1 MGVNMFDTFDHAG
14 AFDAAKEAEYA
25 LRCEEFLT
33 LWLPHNRK
41 VIDEFYGIASK
52 VRVDMEREHYGA
64 RAVYEIMRFHTM
76 TREDSSDF
84 KLNNNYV
91 SLVARFIMAKFP
103 QFDGF
108 FKTRKISDLPE
119 ARAKLIFE
127 AAMRRAGMAHP
138 TQAELF

>member
-14 AFDAAKEAEYA
+14 GFDAAKEAEYA

-33 LWLPHNRK
+33 LWVPHNRK

-127 AAMRRAGMAHP
+127 AAMRRAGMARP